1 MNQLAFKKPPA
12 NQNSTCRDLVKMAEQ
27 ELAAF
32 FSAVSELFGSE
43 QAELSAEDWLD
54 ELVAINALPSS
65 TREWRR
71 LTIKV
76 SARLTG
82 RLNASSVSTACQ
94 AHAYSDYV
102 CS

>member
-1 MNQLAFKKPPA
+1 MNELALNKPPT
-12 NQNSTCRDLVKMAEQ
+12 NQNPTCRDLLKMAEQ

-43 QAELSAEDWLD
+43 QAELSAEDWLT
-54 ELVAINALPSS
+54 ELVKINDSPAS
-65 TREWRR
+65 TREWRL

-76 SARLTG
+76 SARLAG

-94 AHAYSDYV
+94 AHGYSDYV